1 MTSAQP
7 PSAKSWQYAS
17 TCYICRRPFGLLFSR
32 HHCRNCGYSVC
43 GAHSKYKA
51 ELVHLQGPQRV
62 CNSCHRVLLASKPS
76 PQQKSFVKRKV
87 PSRRLLTRSMRLHP
101 WEVAREPKK
110 RFQWD
115 RDLSLDPVASLKQR
129 RRAPTEITTINSSGD
144 MDLAG
149 LTSLMALSKQ
159 KQTLQED
166 IQHLHA
172 QLAQCKADTK
182 RMHRRKV
189 RTRRHIVSAMAYV
202 TEGEYFLAQLDLKRA
217 LALNDRCIMTWHVL
231 AECLLRCH
239 WPDEAAL
246 ACSVGLEL
254 VRAPGTVALLGR
266 IRLAQRRLDDA
277 IACFN
282 EALK

>member
-1 MTSAQP
+1 MDP
-7 PSAKSWQYAS
+7 PTYVPV
-17 TCYICRRPFGLLFSR
+17 TEGRPSL
-32 HHCRNCGYSVC
+32 SVL
-43 GAHSKYKA
+43 SVQKA
-51 ELVHLQGPQRV
+51 
-62 CNSCHRVLLASKPS
+62 
-76 PQQKSFVKRKV
+76 
-87 PSRRLLTRSMRLHP
+87 
-101 WEVAREPKK
+101 
-110 RFQWD
+110 
-115 RDLSLDPVASLKQR
+115 
-129 RRAPTEITTINSSGD
+129 SSGD

-277 IACFN
+277 IACFH